1 MSKNLTAL
9 AKRQGID
16 HTLFQELA
24 IGEDSKS
31 KAQRKALAKELLIGE
46 AVVHGTASF
55 YDFIDGDNAN
65 KKAYVCNGSSC
76 LCADTQ
82 HKVKA
87 KLTRHFSVDDIGFT
101 SKSVH

>member
-55 YDFIDGDNAN
+55 YDFIDGDKEQLLKQFPNA
-65 KKAYVCNGSSC
+65 K
-76 LCADTQ
+76 
-82 HKVKA
+82 
-87 KLTRHFSVDDIGFT
+87 DIINFIMD
-101 SKSVH
+101 